1 MNHIYQTSIHIG
13 WCHSHVYPPLLHLLC
28 FCCFLTLLHITHTCK
43 NLNSK
48 DLSSIFWVHVDPFN
62 DLSANALHLKKPFQ
76 SAEIITRA
84 SSSLHIPLCSS
95 PPQYSVPVSA
105 SSASPILVEI
115 WAPRLGLFFGLHVDH
130 FSDFLGSLSYPKPTL
145 RPWNHYN
152 V

>member
-84 SSSLHIPLCSS
+84 SSFLHTPLCSS
-95 PPQYSVPVSA
+95 PHSTTLFQFLLLSD
-105 SSASPILVEI
+105 SPLYILVWI
-115 WAPRLGLFFGLHVDH
+115 WAPKIYVLFFGLHVDH
-130 FSDFLGSLSYPKPTL
+130 FRLAYYTRKP
-145 RPWNHYN
+145 H
-152 V
+152 